1 MKKLAAFLA
10 FLILMAG
17 LNTIPAYAAPS
28 GYWVLSETRL
38 DYSDPYD
45 SGYWV
50 NKVSASSGS
59 AIFTSR
65 GAQNEYTKASTNW
78 TSPPKRVEAGASI
91 EIKLASKVDALTNRD
106 DCHTVVTA
114 FFDVPDLGMG
124 TVTAG
129 TSRLTDGWGTY
140 ACETWKE
147 STALTVS
154 GSLGT
159 GSASGEKK
167 ALYVES
173 YNNGMLAQ
181 NQYIYAWIVKSE
193 GGGDSGTRFSSL
205 SGTVEVASDED
216 FQLGNWHYA
225 QLNEVLPVNA
235 HIRTGEESSCILSF
249 ADMST
254 FVMLEETHIILNA
267 PPDKDD
273 KIALVWGK
281 IKANVKK
288 MMKDGSMEIDMSQAV
303 AGIKGTTFVCE
314 DNGTTSTLKVF
325 EGKVEFTSKATG
337 EAVMV
342 GAGQQVSADGAGLS
356 PVTKLDE
363 KAENAVWAFADD
375 ATSDATSDIRMIL
388 LIVLIA
394 LGIAAVVIVV
404 LMVVRHRKSLPRN
417 ATVPPSTPAAPQQA
431 AQTFCA
437 QCGAKLAPGDMF
449 CKQCGKNALQ

>member
-17 LNTIPAYAAPS
+17 LSTIPAYAAPS

-50 NKVSASSGS
+50 NNTSASNGS
-59 AIFTSR
+59 ATFTTR
-65 GAQNEYTKASTNW
+65 GAQNEYTKCSTSW
-78 TSPPKRVEAGASI
+78 ASPPKRVESSASV
-91 EIKLASKVDALTNRD
+91 EINLTAKVDALTNRN
-106 DCHTVVTA
+106 DCHTSIQA
-114 FFDVPDLGMG
+114 FIDVPELGMG
-124 TVTAG
+124 SVTGGAI
-129 TSRLTDGWGTY
+129 RLTDDRGIY
-140 ACETWKE
+140 ACETWTD
-147 STALTVS
+147 STAMTVS
-154 GSLGT
+154 ASLGT

-167 ALYVES
+167 TLYVES

-181 NQYIYAWIVKSE
+181 SQYIYTWIVKIE
-193 GGGDSGTRFSSL
+193 GYGDSGTRFSSL
-205 SGTVEVASDED
+205 SGTVEVASEED
-216 FQLGNWHYA
+216 FQLGNWHFAKYD
-225 QLNEVLPVNA
+225 EVLPVNA

-254 FVMLEETHIILNA
+254 FVVKEETHVVLNA
-267 PPDKDD
+267 PPDKDN

-288 MMKDGSMEIDMSQAV
+288 MIKDGSMEIDMSQAV

-314 DNGTTSTLKVF
+314 DDGTTSTLKVF
-325 EGKVEFTSKATG
+325 EGTVEFTSKATG

-342 GAGQQVSADGAGLS
+342 GAGQHVSADGAGLS

-375 ATSDATSDIRMIL
+375 ATKDAASDIRLIL

-404 LMVVRHRKSLPRN
+404 LMVIRHRKSLPRN
-417 ATVPPSTPAAPQQA
+417 ATVPPSAPAASQQA